1 MNLIICVPS
10 NAEKGRDPSNFL
22 HRRRDPSNFL
32 HRRREDYDDDT
43 SNFLHSMKALDTV
56 LKKYVGNREEGHL
69 RNREDG
75 DPSNSLHSPDTVLP
89 KDLEIHE
96 AVGEFPHNQTRA
108 YILDQISRLE
118 RKMNSPTTSTDSFD
132 AAKLELD
139 ERIKQLDGVEPYGP
153 SSNL

>member
-1 MNLIICVPS
+1 MNLIIRVPS
-10 NAEKGRDPSNFL
+10 NAEKG
-22 HRRRDPSNFL
+22 RDPSNFL

-56 LKKYVGNREEGHL
+56 LKKYVGNRE
-69 RNREDG
+69 
-75 DPSNSLHSPDTVLP
+75 
-89 KDLEIHE
+89 

-118 RKMNSPTTSTDSFD
+118 RKMKSPTTSTDSFD
-132 AAKLELD
+132 AAELELD

-153 SSNL
+153 HPSSNL